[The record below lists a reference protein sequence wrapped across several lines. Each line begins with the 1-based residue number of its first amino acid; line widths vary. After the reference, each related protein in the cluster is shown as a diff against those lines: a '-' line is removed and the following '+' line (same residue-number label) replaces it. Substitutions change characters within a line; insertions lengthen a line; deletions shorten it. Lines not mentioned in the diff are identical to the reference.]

1 MFAKNEMREGYI
13 SLTFFNGPQSLLRS
27 SVSFRTRSPL
37 PPEWPS
43 VPCSTLYSSTVLCPL
58 YGPLSHLRPSGS
70 TTALCPLRPS
80 ASSTALYPLRT
91 STAPCPLY
99 KTCFSHWLAKWWC
112 CSTVSQN
119 MFQRNG
125 PFRERAKQVKR
136 PLLFREIAKRV
147 SSKPYHWSLSSL
159 ASYRFTRASHIWK
172 CKTWYVNISEFFPS
186 CPPGWARGRGG

>member
-1 MFAKNEMREGYI
+1 MFAKNE
-13 SLTFFNGPQSLLRS
+13 TFCNVITSWGLHLVNFLQRP
-27 SVSFRTRSPL
+27 SVSSTVLCLLFRTRAPL

-43 VPCSTLYSSTVLCPL
+43 VPCSTLYSSKVLCPL

-80 ASSTALYPLRT
+80 ASSTELYPLRT

-119 MFQRNG
+119 TIQRNG
-125 PFRERAKQVKR
+125 PFRERTKQAKR
-136 PLLFREIAKRV
+136 PLLFHEIAKRV
-147 SSKPYHWSLSSL
+147 SSKTLTVMPLQTCLILVSICSHMCMPYL
-159 ASYRFTRASHIWK
+159 K
-172 CKTWYVNISEFFPS
+172 M
-186 CPPGWARGRGG
+186 